1 MKIFLFLLFM
11 PFSIQGELRLNQ
23 IQIVGTHNSYHVA
36 PTSAQMN
43 FLGMFS
49 KEAATAWDYTRKS
62 LGNQLDNGLRHFEL
76 DVYADPEGGLFSSS
90 SDPIDSPLRKPG
102 MKVLH
107 VPKLDAKSVHLT
119 FKSALDSVKKWS
131 DENANHLPV
140 MILVELKD
148 RAENPLGPKPL
159 KFDRAQMEALEKEIL
174 SVLDLE
180 RIITPDFVRGN
191 KGNLRDVIIQK
202 GWPVLKKCRGKI
214 MFCLDNE
221 GSHLD
226 EYLKKNP
233 SLEERLL
240 FVSVGPDHPA
250 AAWMK
255 RNDPIAGFREIQ
267 QLVKAGFM
275 VRTRADTNTVEARA
289 NDKNR
294 ANKALASG
302 AQFVSTDFPDKVPRI
317 SEYEVRL
324 PGRMVARANPVLLP
338 DLKEKAIK

>member
-1 MKIFLFLLFM
+1 
-11 PFSIQGELRLNQ
+11 
-23 IQIVGTHNSYHVA
+23 
-36 PTSAQMN
+36 
-43 FLGMFS
+43 
-49 KEAATAWDYTRKS
+49 
-62 LGNQLDNGLRHFEL
+62 
-76 DVYADPEGGLFSSS
+76 
-90 SDPIDSPLRKPG
+90 

-107 VPKLDAKSVHLT
+107 VPKLDAKSIHLT
-119 FKSALDSVKKWS
+119 FTSALDSVKKWS

-174 SVLDLE
+174 SVLDRE

-202 GWPVLKKCRGKI
+202 GWPKLGECRGKI

-221 GSHLD
+221 GSHRD
-226 EYLKKNP
+226 EYLKNNP

-240 FVSVGPDHPA
+240 FVRVGPDHPA
-250 AAWMK
+250 ASRMK

-275 VRTRADTNTVEARA
+275 VRTRADTKTVEARA

-294 ANKALASG
+294 ANEALASG

-324 PGRMVARANPVLLP
+324 PGRVVARANPVSAP
-338 DLKEKAIK
+338 DLKGKAIK